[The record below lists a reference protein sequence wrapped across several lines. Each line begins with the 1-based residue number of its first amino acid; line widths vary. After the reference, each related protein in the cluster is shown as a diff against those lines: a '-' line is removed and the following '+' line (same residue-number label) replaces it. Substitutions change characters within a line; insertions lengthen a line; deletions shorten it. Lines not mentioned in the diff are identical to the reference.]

1 MTRSLLLSLVLL
13 SACLG
18 VPRETSP
25 PAQDSAP
32 PASERAPD
40 PEPVASN
47 DVFDDWI
54 DLQTIPGIRFDIRY
68 AGSENFTAAPLPGYG
83 VPGAWLLGPA
93 AESLRRVQR
102 DLESQGLGVLVY
114 DAYRPRRATLAMVD
128 WARRT
133 GQYHLVEEG
142 YIASTSSHNRGN
154 ALDLTLVDMASGS
167 PLDMGTPWDSF
178 WEASHTANAAGR
190 ALENR
195 QRLVEVMH
203 RHGWKNYAKEWWHF
217 NFTMR
222 GSPLRDRP
230 YSCHEQPEG
239 AGEQPAD

>member
-1 MTRSLLLSLVLL
+1 LFLMLLSG
-13 SACLG
+13 CLG
-18 VPRETSP
+18 TPRETSP
-25 PAQDSAP
+25 PGQASAP

-40 PEPVASN
+40 PEPGASN
-47 DVFDDWI
+47 EVFDAWT

-68 AGSENFTAAPLPGYG
+68 AGPENFTAAPLPGYG

-102 DLESQGLGVLVY
+102 DLESQGFGLLIY
-114 DAYRPRRATLAMVD
+114 DAYRPRRATLAMVA

-133 GQYHLVEEG
+133 GQYNLVAEG
-142 YIASTSSHNRGN
+142 YIATTSSHNRGN
-154 ALDLTLVDMASGS
+154 ALDLTLVDKASGS

-178 WEASHTANAAGR
+178 SKASHTANVAGLP
-190 ALENR
+190 LENR

-222 GSPLRDRP
+222 KSPLRDRP
-230 YSCHEQPEG
+230 YGSHEPPEG
-239 AGEQPAD
+239 AGEQSAN